1 MPKVWHGAAVTE
13 GVRLP
18 QKAISVFMRQP
29 FMMMRVYPASCYG
42 SMMLKGLV
50 PVIWNWFM
58 FSIIRVSSSARPLI

>member
-13 GVRLP
+13 GVGLP

-29 FMMMRVYPASCYG
+29 FMMMRVYPASRYG

-50 PVIWNWFM
+50 PVIRNWFM
-58 FSIIRVSSSARPLI
+58 FSIIRVSSSARPSI

>member
-50 PVIWNWFM
+50 PVIWN
-58 FSIIRVSSSARPLI
+58 

>member
-18 QKAISVFMRQP
+18 QKAKIGFHAAALL
-29 FMMMRVYPASCYG
+29 MRVYPASRYG

-50 PVIWNWFM
+50 PVIRNWFM
-58 FSIIRVSSSARPLI
+58 FSIIRVSSSARPSI